1 MKHNRLVW
9 WLVLGLV
16 LTASPQ
22 VCAQTN
28 IRQLNIDG
36 IAKAFGKEGDI
47 TGEMYKVS
55 FPRSDLTVTAGNVVV
70 RPALALIN

>member
-1 MKHNRLVW
+1 MKTDRLVW
-9 WLVLGLV
+9 WLLLSLV
-16 LTASPQ
+16 LTASPEAL
-22 VCAQTN
+22 AQTN

-55 FPRSDLTVTAGNVVV
+55 FPRSDLTVTAGNVVI
-70 RPALALIN
+70 RPASL